1 MRLAEF
7 VSTFWAYSTSS
18 LDFLLDPPLLIA
30 LLVAGLSLAIS

>member
-7 VSTFWAYSTSS
+7 VSTFWAYSASS
-18 LDFLLDPPLLIA
+18 LDFLLDPPLLVA